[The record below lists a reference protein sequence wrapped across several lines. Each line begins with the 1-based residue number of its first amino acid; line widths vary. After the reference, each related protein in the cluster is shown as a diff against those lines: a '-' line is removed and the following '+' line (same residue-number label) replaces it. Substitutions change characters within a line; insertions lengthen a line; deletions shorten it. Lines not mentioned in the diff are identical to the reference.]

1 MNSLKIPKLSRG
13 FAAVF
18 AAAGIAAGA
27 VGAPLT
33 SSSGVIVIDLPGTP
47 NDGMV
52 CRSGYTPNFNGKS
65 LTCTKVVTIQVN
77 LECDSTK
84 FATYLARDIGSG
96 GTLDGADICLA
107 ANRSATSHSNLVG
120 VLTENTDYVKAVAKQ
135 SKIDDKTKAQHDAE
149 VAALGVQAGDVE
161 VIAASPVLNRSDTD
175 ASGISDKADV
185 TLTMFTFPI
194 VSGFVIR

>member
-1 MNSLKIPKLSRG
+1 MNSLKTLRLSRAIAG
-13 FAAVF
+13 AIAV
-18 AAAGIAAGA
+18 AGIAASA
-27 VGAPLT
+27 IGAPLAIST
-33 SSSGVIVIDLPGTP
+33 TPNLQGTP
-47 NDGMV
+47 DDGMV
-52 CRSGYTPNFNGKS
+52 CRSGYTANFNGTS
-65 LTCTKVVTIQVN
+65 LKCSKVVTIQVN
-77 LECDSTK
+77 LECDTTK

-135 SKIDDKTKAQHDAE
+135 SKIDEKTKTQHDAE
-149 VAALGVQAGDVE
+149 VASLGLQAGDVE
-161 VIAASPVLNRSDTD
+161 AVAASPVMNRSDTD

-194 VSGFVIR
+194 VSGFILR